1 MLPYGMG
8 MPISVFMIE
17 PQQAMLM
24 QQSQDAFRMRRR
36 CWMKNIRK
44 GKHQAAAAGMR
55 EDGDHYADSETRLN
69 QVVYEMK
76 LKPSL
81 FQN

>member
-1 MLPYGMG
+1 
-8 MPISVFMIE
+8 
-17 PQQAMLM
+17 
-24 QQSQDAFRMRRR
+24 
-36 CWMKNIRK
+36 MKNIRK